1 MGPSNA
7 SAYFDANG
15 IRHHYLHWGN
25 AKNPCLILLHGI
37 RSYAKTWINTAE
49 RLKDRFYV
57 VALDLRGR
65 GESGWSADKQYY
77 YPDYVSDLEALVN
90 HLEIEHFY
98 LLGHS
103 LGGQN
108 ALLYA
113 AKHPDHID
121 ALIVEDIGPGSSAS
135 GQGAARIV
143 REFSNTPAKFDG
155 WEEAT
160 AFWRSIRPG
169 ISEES
174 LAQRVRETLKEA
186 NGKVIWS
193 YDFVGIKDA
202 RLAAAADTS
211 LLPDLWPAVENL
223 RSPTLVM
230 RGARS
235 DFLSRETQEAMAES
249 NAVIET
255 AEISGATHYVH
266 DDNFEEF
273 YSVLNS
279 FLDRC
284 LKSDSGCNEN
294 T

>member
-1 MGPSNA
+1 MATPGA
-7 SAYFDANG
+7 SVFFDANG
-15 IRHHYLHWGN
+15 IRHHYLHWGDTN
-25 AKNPCLILLHGI
+25 NPCIILLHGI
-37 RSYAKTWINTAE
+37 RSYAKTWLNTAE

-57 VALDLRGR
+57 IALDLRGR
-65 GESGWSADKQYY
+65 GKSGWSADKKYY
-77 YPDYVSDLEALVN
+77 YQDYVADLEALVN
-90 HLEIEHFY
+90 QLNIGSCY

-113 AKHPDHID
+113 AKHPSRVNG
-121 ALIVEDIGPGSSAS
+121 LIVEDIGPGSSAS
-135 GQGAARIV
+135 GEGAARIV
-143 REFSNTPAKFDG
+143 REFNNTPAIFDS

-174 LAQRVRETLKEA
+174 LGQRVRETLKEA
-186 NGKVIWS
+186 KGRVIWS

-202 RLAAAADTS
+202 RLAAAIDTS
-211 LLPDLWPAVENL
+211 MLPDLWSAVEKL
-223 RSPTLVM
+223 ACPTLVM
-230 RGARS
+230 RGAIS
-235 DFLSRETQEAMAES
+235 DFLSRETLAAMVERNPLIES
-249 NAVIET
+249 

-273 YSVLNS
+273 FSAVNGFLN
-279 FLDRC
+279 RC
-284 LKSDSGCNEN
+284 LKKELHRHES